1 MSNEHDLRHHLRYRT
16 LAAFHLTAE
25 VRSATRAAE
34 LLGITQPAVSQ
45 LLAGLER
52 AVGFPLFARGVGRGL
67 EPTAEAR
74 ELLVDVRRVLESM
87 TALERVVRTMTG
99 VDGGAGG
106 EPRHGTVP
114 MAGPSPQ

>member
-52 AVGFPLFARGVGRGL
+52 AVGFPLFARGVGRAFAPVGRDDTQL
-67 EPTAEAR
+67 G
-74 ELLVDVRRVLESM
+74 RVIS
-87 TALERVVRTMTG
+87 A
-99 VDGGAGG
+99 DCH
-106 EPRHGTVP
+106 RHV
-114 MAGPSPQ
+114 QR